1 MNEQNALEKNKRCPK
16 GFVRN
21 KEGVCVPKV
30 TKQTDIIDNTT
41 PTKVPKEKVPK
52 EKVPKEKVPKEK
64 VPKEKVPKEKVPN
77 EKVPKEKV
85 LKEKVPKEKVL
96 KEKVPKEKVPKE
108 KVPKEP
114 VTTNTVNK
122 RKKVSPKAKTMK
134 KMTKIDAIE
143 LLTERREC
151 IKNIRNN
158 LTIIH

>member
-41 PTKVPKEKVPK
+41 PT
-52 EKVPKEKVPKEK
+52 
-64 VPKEKVPKEKVPN
+64 
-77 EKVPKEKV
+77 
-85 LKEKVPKEKVL
+85 
-96 KEKVPKEKVPKE
+96 KVPKEKVPKE

>member
-1 MNEQNALEKNKRCPK
+1 MNQQNALEKNKRCPK

-21 KEGVCVPKV
+21 KEGICVPKV
-30 TKQTDIIDNTT
+30 AKPLEIVDNAA
-41 PTKVPKEKVPK
+41 PKEKVPKEKVPK

-64 VPKEKVPKEKVPN
+64 VPKEKVPKEKV
-77 EKVPKEKV
+77 
-85 LKEKVPKEKVL
+85 LKEKVPKEKVP